1 MTKKI
6 KPPKSIYLTMSA
18 SSASENNGQF
28 PDTVSFSP
36 ACSHETPIEIKSS
49 RPITFVIGENLLSYI
64 NDSTVSV
71 IFTWGSQEFHLN
83 EATVHSEHFAL
94 FFIAEAG
101 EYSYSLTIT
110 NNNDV
115 VGGEL
120 GGRNP
125 AHTAGDIIVR

>member
-1 MTKKI
+1 MTKRI
-6 KPPKSIYLTMSA
+6 KPPKSVYLTMSA
-18 SSASENNGQF
+18 SSPSENNGQF

-36 ACSHETPIEIKSS
+36 ACSQGTPIEVKSS
-49 RPITFVIGENLLSYI
+49 RPLTFVIGENLLSYI

-71 IFTWGSQEFHLN
+71 IFEWNGQEFHLN
-83 EATVHSEHFAL
+83 ETTVHSEHFAL
-94 FFIAEAG
+94 FFIVEEG

-115 VGGEL
+115 GGEI